1 MTEFCKTFRYESELN
16 KLLQSQQHD
25 RSKMKQKLMDKI
37 LARKRKRAAEDNF
50 ASTETA
56 DEMLEAAENEAK
68 DLLQDEEARARTEM
82 IRPLLLAMSA
92 AEMMDPVL
100 MTSTTTGGL
109 LIKHFVWGQG
119 LSIMYVYVNCIMSFG
134 I

>member
-1 MTEFCKTFRYESELN
+1 LN

-119 LSIMYVYVNCIMSFG
+119 LSIMYVYVIVSCLLGFRCEG
-134 I
+134 RCG

>member
-109 LIKHFVWGQG
+109 LIKPRFVEN
-119 LSIMYVYVNCIMSFG
+119 VG
-134 I
+134 IC

>member
-100 MTSTTTGGL
+100 ITSTTTGGL

-119 LSIMYVYVNCIMSFG
+119 SSILYVYVNCIMSFG

>member
-1 MTEFCKTFRYESELN
+1 
-16 KLLQSQQHD
+16 
-25 RSKMKQKLMDKI
+25 MKQKLMDKI

-119 LSIMYVYVNCIMSFG
+119 LSIMYVYVIVSCLLGFRCEG
-134 I
+134 RCG

>member
-1 MTEFCKTFRYESELN
+1 
-16 KLLQSQQHD
+16 
-25 RSKMKQKLMDKI
+25 MKQKLMDKI

-109 LIKHFVWGQG
+109 LIKHFVWGQS
-119 LSIMYVYVNCIMSFG
+119 LSIMYVYVNCIMYFG

>member
-119 LSIMYVYVNCIMSFG
+119 LSIMYVYVICIMSFG

>member
-119 LSIMYVYVNCIMSFG
+119 SSILYVYVNCIMSFG

>member
-1 MTEFCKTFRYESELN
+1 MTEFCKLFRYESELN

-92 AEMMDPVL
+92 AEMIDPVL
-100 MTSTTTGGL
+100 MTSSTTGGL

-119 LSIMYVYVNCIMSFG
+119 SSIKYVYVNCIVSFG